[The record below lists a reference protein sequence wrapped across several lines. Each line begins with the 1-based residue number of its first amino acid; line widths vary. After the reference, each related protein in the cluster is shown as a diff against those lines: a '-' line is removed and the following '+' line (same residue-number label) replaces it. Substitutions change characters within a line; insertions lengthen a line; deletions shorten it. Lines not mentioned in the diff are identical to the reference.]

1 MQQIINYMIKNS
13 TRLLFLL
20 FLGISLFLTIQS
32 HMFHRSRIIS
42 SANVVSGSVYAKIN
56 TLNEYM
62 NLKHENEILSEENAL
77 LKKILYNIKDSLF
90 IENLDS
96 GPINEGNFNVIKSK
110 IINNSYSS
118 KENYLTINSGTND
131 GVKPFM
137 GVINSKGVIG
147 IIDNVS
153 PKYATIISLLNIKS
167 EINAKIK
174 KSNHFGTL
182 KWNGKNAGLVQ
193 LIDVPRLA
201 SVKKGDT
208 IVTGAQSSI
217 FPENILI
224 GVIDKI
230 YVDNQTNYF
239 TLDVK
244 LFNDMTNIGHVYVIE
259 NKDREEISVLEA
271 QIKDE

>member
-1 MQQIINYMIKNS
+1 MQQIINFMIKNS

-42 SANVVSGSVYAKIN
+42 SANIISGGVYAKIN
-56 TLNEYM
+56 ALNEYM

-77 LKKILYNIKDSLF
+77 LKEILYNIKDSSF
-90 IENLDS
+90 IENLNS
-96 GPINEGNFNVIKSK
+96 KPINEGNFKVIKSK
-110 IINNSYSS
+110 IINNSFSS
-118 KENYLTINSGTND
+118 KDNYLTLNSGTQE

-137 GVINSKGVIG
+137 GVINSKGIIG
-147 IIDNVS
+147 IVDNVS

-182 KWNGKNAGLVQ
+182 TWNGKNAGLVQ

-201 SVKKGDT
+201 TVKKGDT

-230 YVDNQTNYF
+230 YIDNQTNYF

-259 NKDREEISVLEA
+259 NKDRDEISALEA
-271 QIKDE
+271 QIKNE

>member
-1 MQQIINYMIKNS
+1 MIKNS

-42 SANVVSGSVYAKIN
+42 SANVVSGGVYAKIN
-56 TLNEYM
+56 SINEYM

-77 LKKILYNIKDSLF
+77 LKKILYNIKDSTF

-96 GPINEGNFNVIKSK
+96 KPVNEGNFNVIKSK

-118 KENYLTINSGTND
+118 KENYLTLNSGTND

-137 GVINSKGVIG
+137 GVINSKGIIG
-147 IIDNVS
+147 IVDNVS

-167 EINAKIK
+167 EINAKVK

-182 KWNGKNAGLVQ
+182 TWNGKNAGLVQ

-259 NKDREEISVLEA
+259 NKDRNEISALEA
-271 QIKDE
+271 QIKNE

>member
-1 MQQIINYMIKNS
+1 MQQIINFMIKNS

-20 FLGISLFLTIQS
+20 FLGISLVLTIQS
-32 HMFHRSRIIS
+32 HMFHRSRVIS
-42 SANVVSGSVYAKIN
+42 SANVISGGVYEKIN
-56 TLNEYM
+56 TVNEYL
-62 NLKHENEILSEENAL
+62 NLKHENEILSEENAV
-77 LKKILYNIKDSLF
+77 LKNILYNIKDSTF
-90 IENLDS
+90 IENIQS
-96 GPINEGNFNVIKSK
+96 KPVEEGNFNVIKSK
-110 IINNSYSS
+110 IINNSFSS
-118 KENYLTINSGTND
+118 KENYLTISSGTND

-137 GVINSKGVIG
+137 GVINSKGIIG

-153 PKYATIISLLNIKS
+153 PKYATIISVLNTKS

-182 KWNGKNAGLVQ
+182 TWNGKNAGLVQ

-201 SVKKGDT
+201 TVKRGDT

-224 GVIDKI
+224 GIIDKI
-230 YVDNQTNYF
+230 YVDNKTNYF

-259 NKDREEISVLEA
+259 NKDRKEIIELES
-271 QIKDE
+271 QLKNE

>member
-1 MQQIINYMIKNS
+1 MQQIINFMIKNS

-42 SANVVSGSVYAKIN
+42 SANVVSGGVYAKIN
-56 TLNEYM
+56 SINEYM

-77 LKKILYNIKDSLF
+77 LKKILYNIKDSTF

-96 GPINEGNFNVIKSK
+96 KPVNEGNFNVIKSK

-118 KENYLTINSGTND
+118 KENYLTINSGTKD

-137 GVINSKGVIG
+137 GVINSKGIIG
-147 IIDNVS
+147 IVDNVS
-153 PKYATIISLLNIKS
+153 PKYATVISLLNIKS

-182 KWNGKNAGLVQ
+182 TWNGKNAGLVQ

-201 SVKKGDT
+201 SVKRGDT

-259 NKDREEISVLEA
+259 NKDRNEISVLEA
-271 QIKDE
+271 QIKNE

>member
-1 MQQIINYMIKNS
+1 MQQIINFMIKNS

-20 FLGISLFLTIQS
+20 FLGISLGLTIQS
-32 HMFHRSRIIS
+32 HMFHRSRVIS
-42 SANVVSGSVYAKIN
+42 SANVISGGVYEKIN
-56 TLNEYM
+56 TVNEYL
-62 NLKHENEILSEENAL
+62 NLKHENEILSEENAV
-77 LKKILYNIKDSLF
+77 LKNILYNIKDSTF
-90 IENLDS
+90 IENIQS
-96 GPINEGNFNVIKSK
+96 KPVEEGNFNVIKSK
-110 IINNSYSS
+110 IINNSFSS
-118 KENYLTINSGTND
+118 KENYLTISSGTND

-137 GVINSKGVIG
+137 GVINSKGIIG

-153 PKYATIISLLNIKS
+153 PKYATIISVLNTKS

-182 KWNGKNAGLVQ
+182 TWNGKNAGLVQ

-201 SVKKGDT
+201 TVKRGDT

-224 GVIDKI
+224 GIIDKI
-230 YVDNQTNYF
+230 YVDNKTNYF

-259 NKDREEISVLEA
+259 NKDRKEIIELES
-271 QIKDE
+271 QLKNE